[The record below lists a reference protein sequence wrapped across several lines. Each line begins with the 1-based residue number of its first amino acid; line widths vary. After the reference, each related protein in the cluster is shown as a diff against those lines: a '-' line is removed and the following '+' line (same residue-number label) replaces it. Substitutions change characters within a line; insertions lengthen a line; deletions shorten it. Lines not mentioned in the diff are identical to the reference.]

1 MEGLRASGAPGRL
14 DTMTTL
20 NSSRIHEYEDRAQN
34 AIAAVLRYGSSIS
47 TTVMALGLILGL
59 LRGGGSLARPG
70 SESSPAMLL
79 SRALQFDPVGLA
91 ELGILLLLLTPVFRI
106 IIAVVTFGLERDTKY
121 VWISLGVLAVMT
133 LSIGY
138 ALN

>member
-1 MEGLRASGAPGRL
+1 MA
-14 DTMTTL
+14 ML
-20 NSSRIHEYEDRAQN
+20 NNSRIHEYEDRAQN

-47 TTVMALGLILGL
+47 TAVMALGLIFGL

-70 SESSPAMLL
+70 SAASPAMLL
-79 SRALQFDPVGLA
+79 SRALQFDPVGVA
-91 ELGILLLLLTPVFRI
+91 ELGVLLLLLTPVFRI

-121 VWISLGVLAVMT
+121 VLISLGVLAVMVF
-133 LSIGY
+133 SIGY